1 MYYQFTP
8 AQTGTYT
15 FSTCNTVRLS
25 STHCVRMHR
34 LTNLNI
40 TRLNLPFL
48 LLNQANFD
56 TKIIVSTT
64 CDAQGLLTC
73 NDDGGGCSGYTS
85 VTPAITLN
93 VSTRYYVIL
102 GSWRADTRAGSG
114 TITVTGPPP
123 TRAPTRSPTYVCF
136 LNQGSVYDFRL
147 RVLIFV
153 C

>member
-15 FSTCNTVRLS
+15 FSTCNA
-25 STHCVRMHR
+25 
-34 LTNLNI
+34 
-40 TRLNLPFL
+40 
-48 LLNQANFD
+48 ANFD

-93 VSTRYYVIL
+93 AGTRYYVIL
-102 GSWRADTRAGSG
+102 GSWSADTRAGSG

-123 TRAPTRSPTYVCF
+123 TRAPTRSPTYVLF
-136 LNQGSVYDFRL
+136 LKTGQR
-147 RVLIFV
+147 I
-153 C
+153 